1 MALKNKTQRLL
12 AIRNII
18 TTCKI
23 GTQEELLQKL
33 GEEGLS
39 YTQATLSR
47 DLKFLKVGKI
57 ADAQKGYIYFIPE
70 GGNIADSR
78 QANANIDNIPSNG
91 FLSIQFSHNLAV
103 IRTLPGHASSVALR
117 IDMKNP
123 YEIIGTIAGDDT
135 ILVIPVEGATRQDVI
150 NALIM
155 IMPDL
160 KGKI

>member
-1 MALKNKTQRLL
+1 MKNKTQRLL

-18 TTCKI
+18 NACKI
-23 GTQEELLQKL
+23 STQEELLLKL
-33 GEEGLS
+33 EQEGFN

-57 ADAQKGYIYFIPE
+57 ADSEKGYIYFIHD
-70 GGNIADSR
+70 GGFMQDNKPQVFAD
-78 QANANIDNIPSNG
+78 NG
-91 FLSIQFSHNLAV
+91 ASGGFVSIKFAHNMAV
-103 IRTLPGHASSVALR
+103 IRTLPGYAASIASR
-117 IDMKNP
+117 IDAKAP

-135 ILVIPVEGATRQDVI
+135 ILVIPVEGASRQDVI
-150 NALIM
+150 NAIVL